1 MHIIESYK
9 NLNKKE
15 LVILFSSLFLIIA
28 SFILFKNKNYL
39 TLIASLI
46 GANALIFVAKGD
58 VLGQI
63 LTIIFSLFYGYIS
76 YEYKYYGELITYLG
90 MSAPIAF
97 ISAIIWIKN
106 PYSKLEVKTS
116 DLNIKKGIILF
127 ISAIIITITF
137 YFILNYLNTTNLL
150 ISSISVFTS
159 FLAVSLMMLRSKYY
173 ALAYAMNDIILIIMW
188 ILASFD
194 NISYVPMVVCF
205 VIFLVND
212 TYGFINWNILEKKQ
226 KENKNEKSIND

>member
-46 GANALIFVAKGD
+46 GANALIFVDKGD

-137 YFILNYLNTTNLL
+137 YFILKYLNTTNLL